1 MKAALLISGYLR
13 TIKLNLSNIKKQ
25 IINNFE
31 NVDIYIHITKNENI
45 DDKYFNPSNSN
56 DVIKLIEFELSPKV
70 MLIESN
76 VHFSDNQKEN
86 DLYNTWFK
94 FYKLNLLKK
103 EYEKIHGKYDIVIKT
118 RPDVNLKQINFNK
131 ILNNEIFLPKNA
143 VLDKSKLKNSS
154 DKYVCDILSYGSSS
168 QMDLYFDI
176 YNNLK
181 DLISKYGSVSETV
194 LYNYLN
200 DHNIGYIK
208 DDIEYEV
215 VLSMCNVFAI
225 CGDSGSGKSTMGN
238 LLKNYFSNS
247 FLLECDRYHKWERN
261 DTNWKTYTHLNPE
274 ANFISK
280 MEDDVFNL
288 KIGNS
293 IFQVDYDHSTG
304 KFKDPE
310 KIDNT
315 DNIIVCGLHS
325 LYNDNKYVYN
335 ISIYMDPDEKLKTK
349 WKINRDVKE
358 RGYTKEKV
366 LNQINN
372 RKQDYT
378 KYILPQKENSDVI
391 VNLYED
397 VDNELKLNLY
407 VNKKY
412 MLEKII
418 SVLTKYKIPFDFRSD
433 LKFNILTFNKYVYC
447 ELWNFGIPDQL
458 DLQYFNYIFYVILNL
473 KTQN

>member
-13 TIKLNLSNIKKQ
+13 TVKLNLFNIKKQ

-31 NVDIYIHITKNENI
+31 SVDVYIHITKNENI
-45 DDKYFNPSNSN
+45 DDKYFNPSDSY
-56 DVIKLIEFELSPKV
+56 DTIKLIESELSPKA

-76 VHFSDNQKEN
+76 IHFSDNQKEN

-94 FYKLNLLKK
+94 FYKLNVLKK
-103 EYEKIHGKYDIVIKT
+103 EHEKIHSRYDIVIKI
-118 RPDVNLKQINFNK
+118 RPDVNLTKINFNK
-131 ILNNEIFLPKNA
+131 NLNNSIFLPENA

-154 DKYVCDILSYGSSS
+154 DKYVCDILSYGVSQ
-168 QMDLYFDI
+168 QMDRYFDI
-176 YNNLK
+176 YNDLK
-181 DLISKYGSVSETV
+181 NLISKYGCVSETV
-194 LYNYLN
+194 LYHYLN
-200 DHNIGYIK
+200 NNNIKYIE
-208 DDIEYEV
+208 DNIDYEV

-247 FLLECDRYHKWERN
+247 FLLECDRYHKWERH
-261 DTNWKTYTHLNPE
+261 DTNWKNYTHLNPE

-293 IFQVDYDHSTG
+293 IFQVDYDHNTG

-310 KIDNT
+310 KINNA

-349 WKINRDVKE
+349 WKIDRDVKE
-358 RGYTKEKV
+358 RGYAKEKV
-366 LNQINN
+366 LNQINTRRN
-372 RKQDYT
+372 DYT
-378 KYILPQKENSDVI
+378 KYILPQKESSDVI
-391 VNLYED
+391 VNFYED
-397 VDNELKLNLY
+397 INDELKLNIY
-407 VNKKY
+407 VSKKY
-412 MLEKII
+412 TLEKII
-418 SVLTKYKIPFDFRSD
+418 SMLTRYKIPYEFKSD
-433 LKFNILTFNKYVYC
+433 LKFNVLTFNEYVYC
-447 ELWNFGIPDQL
+447 ELWNFGISDQP

>member
-13 TIKLNLSNIKKQ
+13 TVKLNLHNIKKQ

-45 DDKYFNPSNSN
+45 DDKYFNPADSQEI
-56 DVIKLIEFELSPKV
+56 VKLLEMELSPKV
-70 MLIESN
+70 ILTESN
-76 VHFSDNQKEN
+76 IHFSDNQKEN

-103 EYEKIHGKYDIVIKT
+103 EQEKIFGKYDIVIKI
-118 RPDVNLKQINFNK
+118 RPDVKLNKINFSKNLNNK
-131 ILNNEIFLPKNA
+131 IYIPENA
-143 VLDKSKLKNSS
+143 VLDRSKLKNSS
-154 DKYVCDILSYGSSS
+154 DKYICDIMSYGSSS

-181 DLISKYGSVSETV
+181 NLINSYGYVSETV
-194 LYNYLN
+194 LYHYLN
-200 DHNIGYIK
+200 DYNIDYVTDHI
-208 DDIEYEV
+208 DYEV

-293 IFQVDYDHSTG
+293 IFQVDYDHNTG
-304 KFKDPE
+304 KFRDPE
-310 KIDNT
+310 KINNADNL
-315 DNIIVCGLHS
+315 IVCGLHS

-335 ISIYMDPDEKLKTK
+335 ISVFMDPDEKLKTK
-349 WKINRDVKE
+349 WKIDRDVKE

-366 LNQINN
+366 LNQINTRRN
-372 RKQDYT
+372 DYT
-378 KYILPQKENSDVI
+378 KYILPQKESSDVI
-391 VNLYED
+391 VNFYED
-397 VDNELKLNLY
+397 INDELKLNIY
-407 VNKKY
+407 VSKKY
-412 MLEKII
+412 TLEKII
-418 SVLTKYKIPFDFRSD
+418 SMLTRYKIPYEFKSD
-433 LKFNILTFNKYVYC
+433 LKFNVITFNEYVYC
-447 ELWNFGIPDQL
+447 ELWNFGISDQP